1 MIAKVF
7 LFSSNHENINTFLN
21 KFYNSSSLKNFNI
34 SNSAWSK
41 NFNNPLDISEL
52 AAAYADN
59 FHSNNLNMWISLDF
73 GLFIKVSPSNV
84 NDIFKYL
91 FERYPY

>member
-1 MIAKVF
+1 MNTIVK
-7 LFSSNHENINTFLN
+7 LFSNEKGEIYRFLN

-84 NDIFKYL
+84 NDIIKYL

>member
-7 LFSSNHENINTFLN
+7 LFSSNPENINNFLN

-84 NDIFKYL
+84 NDIIKYL

>member
-21 KFYNSSSLKNFNI
+21 KFYNSSSL
-34 SNSAWSK
+34 K

-84 NDIFKYL
+84 NDIIKYL

>member
-21 KFYNSSSLKNFNI
+21 KFYI

-84 NDIFKYL
+84 NDIIKYL